1 MLHAKRFTLTLTIA
15 VALLLLGVLATA
27 AQAIEMVSID
37 RPKVNMRNGPG
48 TNHAIIWELGNGY
61 PLMVIGRQGNWLKVR
76 DFEDDEGWVYQPL
89 VGRTPH
95 LVVKVKT
102 ANIRSG
108 PGTRFRVVGQ
118 AKYGVVL
125 RTLERG
131 SGWVKVQHEDGLTG
145 WIARS
150 LLWGW

>member
-1 MLHAKRFTLTLTIA
+1 MLGLG
-15 VALLLLGVLATA
+15 LLLLGGGT

-37 RPKVNMRNGPG
+37 RPKVNMRSGPG
-48 TNHAIIWELGNGY
+48 TNHPIIWELGKGY
-61 PLMVIGRQGNWLKVR
+61 PLMVVGRQGNWLKVR
-76 DFEDDEGWVYQPL
+76 DFEDDEGWVYRPL
-89 VGRTPH
+89 VAKKAH
-95 LVVKVKT
+95 LVVKSKIV
-102 ANIRSG
+102 NIRSG

-125 RTLERG
+125 RTLKRG
-131 SGWVKVQHEDGLTG
+131 NGWVKVEHENGMSG